1 MRTVL
6 SACALGLA
14 LLAAAVAGG
23 PADAQTPPAPPPSG
37 GGGAPVVL
45 PGGPMERMERTAAVG
60 EAVDIRLAGNAT
72 TGYLW
77 AIDTAASQGLDRLT
91 AAGDSYHT
99 AAQEAPAPGADDVPI
114 AGAPG
119 TQVFHFVAAAPG
131 EARVVFI
138 YRRPWV
144 PTAIEKTAEAV
155 ITVK

>member
-6 SACALGLA
+6 SACTLGLA
-14 LLAAAVAGG
+14 LLAAVVPGW
-23 PADAQTPPAPPPSG
+23 PADAQTPTTPPPAG

-45 PGGPMERMERTAAVG
+45 PGGPVERMERTAAVG

-77 AIDTAASQGLDRLT
+77 AVDTAASQGLDRLT

-99 AAQEAPAPGADDVPI
+99 AAQEAGAGDVPI

-131 EARVVFI
+131 EARVVFV
-138 YRRPWV
+138 YRRPWM
-144 PTAIEKTAEAV
+144 PTAVEKTAEAV